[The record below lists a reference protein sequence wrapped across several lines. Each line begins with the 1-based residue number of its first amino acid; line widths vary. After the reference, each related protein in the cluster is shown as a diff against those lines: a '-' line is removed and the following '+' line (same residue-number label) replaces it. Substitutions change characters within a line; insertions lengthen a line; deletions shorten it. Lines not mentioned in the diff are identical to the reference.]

1 MKKPIAETDA
11 AWEANKTSLTEAG
24 LSKKEK
30 DKEYED
36 HLIRNI
42 VCPKCRINF
51 LSNYEYNRHI
61 VDCTRVYGDM

>member
-1 MKKPIAETDA
+1 MG
-11 AWEANKTSLTEAG
+11 NLCSYC
-24 LSKKEK
+24 KKEK

-42 VCPKCRINF
+42 VCPKCRINY